1 MESKLCYLNNDLKIK
16 SVERLG
22 GQNRYETASIIGNKV
37 REKSGN
43 KDDTCRWNWFP
54 RWYYYK

>member
-43 KDDTCRWNWFP
+43 KDDTCRWN
-54 RWYYYK
+54 